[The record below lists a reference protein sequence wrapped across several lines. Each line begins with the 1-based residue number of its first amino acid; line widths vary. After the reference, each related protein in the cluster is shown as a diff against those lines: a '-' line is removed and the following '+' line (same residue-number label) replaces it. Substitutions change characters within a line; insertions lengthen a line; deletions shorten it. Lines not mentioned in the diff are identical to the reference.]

1 MVKDNIPT
9 LEPWIGFQLTPYKPT
24 AFKVPGVMDQAPQ
37 TPSKY
42 FNKRYPDI
50 SLAYGAAFLEHA
62 YEDGNEFKRVS
73 VVGMNDD
80 FFAGLLGGDKALGHQ
95 VVFYVPEQQFYF
107 YDCRFGYFV
116 PTTEE
121 KLMIL
126 LSQYLIRCCQEM
138 PHFTDIG
145 NLFITFRS
153 EARLK
158 RIVQKAKSLLSA
170 DRSFFEAPNGHKRR
184 CGDRILDPA
193 IEPAHKLFIRE
204 AIIAEPERILTTNE
218 CFENYT
224 AYCEIQKLEPA
235 ERKSFT
241 GLMTEGIKEQFGL
254 GFRKDLK
261 GADGKYHR
269 GWKGLTCQVP
279 VVADTPPAELVDVSK
294 N

>member
-9 LEPWIGFQLTPYKPT
+9 LEPWISFQLKPYKPS
-24 AFKVPGVMDQAPQ
+24 AFRIIDVPDRDPQ
-37 TPSKY
+37 TPSEY
-42 FNKRYPDI
+42 FNKHHPEL
-50 SLAYGAAFLEHA
+50 SMTYGAAFLEHP
-62 YEDGNEFKRVS
+62 YEDGNEFRHVS

-80 FFAGLLGGDKALGHQ
+80 FFAGLLGGDRQLGHQ
-95 VVFYVPEQQFYF
+95 VVFYIPEQQFYF
-107 YDCRFGYFV
+107 YDCRFDCFV

-121 KLMIL
+121 KLQIL
-126 LSQYLIRCCQEM
+126 LSQYLIRCCQDM

-158 RIVQKAKSLLSA
+158 RIVQKAKALLAA
-170 DRSFFEAPNGHKRR
+170 DRTFFESPTGHKRR
-184 CGDRILDPA
+184 CGERILDPA

-204 AIIAEPERILTTNE
+204 AIITEPERILTTNE

-224 AYCEIQKLEPA
+224 AYCKIQKLEPA

-241 GLMTEGIKEQFGL
+241 GLMAEGIKEQFGL
-254 GFRKDLK
+254 GFRRDLK
-261 GADGKYHR
+261 GGDGKWHR
-269 GWKGLTCQVP
+269 GWKGLTCQIP
-279 VVADTPPAELVDVSK
+279 DVANAPTVELVDVSK